1 MKKISPVVRGWLS
14 FAIGFIV
21 AYILGMGLVY
31 LVNGS
36 LAYSHLVSWIFAT
49 FAGAAAYSWGA
60 SGFSPL
66 TKGLAWMNLGA
77 LVGFA
82 LGLVIDL
89 IVQGSLNWVAP
100 TASLFALLFGF
111 TAFFLGVA
119 GFNAVSKGLIWQISG
134 TLLGAIFIS
143 IIRVVMGLEWSGP
156 FLFTEPAWVL
166 GGFLG
171 VIFFLSGNGSV
182 SDWFKWAKGIDTPEH
197 HEESHAGWEK
207 YLNISLDHKVIG
219 IQYTVTALFLISVG
233 GLFALVF
240 RTELAAS
247 QLQFLTTEM
256 KLFGQNGPQLYN
268 TFMSLHGMIMIVSIL
283 LGMAGIT
290 NFVVPLLLGAQDM
303 AFPRLNAFA
312 FWISVPASVL
322 LLMSLILGGFDTGW
336 TGYPPL
342 SVRAPMGIQMFFLG
356 VFTAGWSSILGAL
369 NVIVTVMRMR
379 SKGMTA
385 FRMPIFVWAAI
396 ATSIIALTATQFIG
410 LSFQL
415 VMFQRLLG
423 MGFFDPAKGGNPV
436 LFQHLFWFYSHP
448 AVYVFILPGLG
459 VISELLPV
467 FARKPLFG
475 YRWIAMSSLAIA
487 LVGFLVWAHHM
498 FTSGMNEYLRVPFMY
513 STLLVAIP
521 TGVKFFSW
529 VATLWKGK
537 IWAPTPMLF
546 VLGGIVVFLLGG
558 LTGPPNATVSIDLH
572 LHDTYFIVGHFHDTI
587 FGGFVFPFFAALYY
601 WFPKATGRRMNET
614 LGKIHFWLMTPSFFI
629 LTFGMMR
636 IGLLGMRRRIVD
648 YDPALNFDATHL
660 LLTVM
665 GYLIAIS
672 VLVFIYNF
680 FNSIKNGEKAEGNV
694 WNSRSPEWQ
703 VPSPMPTHNYDQ
715 PFEVVGEPYDYGLP
729 GSKYV
734 EFSAPAKSRH

>member
-1 MKKISPVVRGWLS
+1 MTNPSPARGWVF
-14 FAIGFIV
+14 FAVGLV
-21 AYILGMGLVY
+21 AAYAAGMGLVY
-31 LVNGS
+31 AVSGVLTYV
-36 LAYSHLVSWIFAT
+36 HLVPILLAT
-49 FAGAAAYSWGA
+49 VVSATTMSWGF
-60 SGFSPL
+60 SGLSPL
-66 TKGLAWMNLGA
+66 TKGFLG
-77 LVGFA
+77 LTLGGLLGYA

-89 IVQGSLNWVAP
+89 LVRGTIDWAAP
-100 TASLFALLFGF
+100 AASLFSLLIGF
-111 TAFFLGVA
+111 TAFFLGVS
-119 GFNAVSKGLIWQISG
+119 GLNAVSKGLIWQIIG
-134 TLLGAIFIS
+134 TLTGAIFVS
-143 IIRVVMGLEWSGP
+143 LIRVAMGLEWSGP

-166 GGFLG
+166 GGFMG
-171 VIFFLSGNGSV
+171 VLFFLGGNGSV
-182 SDWFKWAKGIDTPEH
+182 SDWFKWARGIDTPEH
-197 HEESHAGWEK
+197 HEDVHGWQK
-207 YLNISLDHKVIG
+207 YLSISLDHKVIG
-219 IQYTVTALFLISVG
+219 IQYTITALFLISVG
-233 GLFALVF
+233 GLFALIF

-247 QLQFLTTEM
+247 QLQFLTNDV
-256 KLFGQNGPQLYN
+256 KLFGQTGPQLYN
-268 TFMSLHGMIMIVSIL
+268 TFMSLHGMIMIISIL
-283 LGMAGIT
+283 LGIAGMM
-290 NFVVPLLLGAQDM
+290 NYAVPLLLGAQDM
-303 AFPRLNAFA
+303 AFPRLNAFS
-312 FWISVPASVL
+312 FWIAVPASVL
-322 LLMSLILGGFDTGW
+322 MLMSLILGGFDTGW

-342 SVRAPMGIQMFFLG
+342 SARAPVGMQMFFLG

-369 NVIVTVMRMR
+369 NTITTVLRMR
-379 SKGMTA
+379 AKGMTA
-385 FRMPIFVWAAI
+385 FRMPIFVWAAV
-396 ATSIIALTATQFIG
+396 ATSIIALTATQLIG

-459 VISELLPV
+459 IISELLPV

-546 VLGGIVVFLLGG
+546 VLGGVVVFLLGG
-558 LTGPPNATVSIDLH
+558 LTGPPNATVSTDLH

-587 FGGFVFPFFAALYY
+587 FGGFVFPFFASLYY

-614 LGKIHFWLMTPSFFI
+614 LGKLHFWLMTPSFFV

-648 YDPALNFDATHL
+648 YDPALNFDFTHL
-660 LLTVM
+660 ILT
-665 GYLIAIS
+665 IAGFMIALS
-672 VLVFIYNF
+672 VLIFIYNF
-680 FNSIKNGEKAEGNV
+680 FHSIKNGEKAEGNV
-694 WNSRSPEWQ
+694 WGSRSPEWQ
-703 VPSPMPTHNYDQ
+703 VPSPMPAHNYDQ
-715 PFEVVGEPYDYGLP
+715 PFEVVGEPYDYGLA
-729 GSKYV
+729 GSKYI
-734 EFSAPAKSRH
+734 EFIKPAKSGH